1 MEQCWWD
8 ERSLKASPI
17 FSAKTPVKTSEPV
30 PPAAT
35 KASKPKVVSSTK
47 TSAAPD
53 TEAKPETRKMTATK
67 GDIVLGGLGS
77 APKQNELV
85 LVGCGLTSVT
95 VDPQALRKLRDDK
108 GESEFKQIMGVES
121 QGSAESK
128 VPLQA

>member
-1 MEQCWWD
+1 
-8 ERSLKASPI
+8 
-17 FSAKTPVKTSEPV
+17 
-30 PPAAT
+30 
-35 KASKPKVVSSTK
+35 
-47 TSAAPD
+47 
-53 TEAKPETRKMTATK
+53 MTATK